1 MTIIGVSG
9 LAGSGK
15 DTVADFIIEEVFG
28 VARVSLAD
36 PMKRICRDVYDFS
49 EEQLWGPS
57 EMRNK
62 PDKRY
67 PRSCKECGGKGDRV
81 YEDMPP
87 GSPALHP
94 CMACHGNPV
103 TYLTPREALQK
114 LGTEW
119 ARHCYE
125 DTWVEMA
132 IRTAKTLLS
141 AEHYNYSQVQ
151 GLRATTQAIQTEGV
165 VIPDVRFRN
174 EIKCIKEAGGV
185 VFRVRRSSS
194 LKGGAAQHLSETE
207 QAEIPDSV
215 FDLVIDNQGSLD
227 DLRVKVSEIA
237 SRYFR

>member
-1 MTIIGVSG
+1 MIISISGV
-9 LAGSGK
+9 AGSGK
-15 DTVADFIIEEVFG
+15 DTVADFLIEEVFG
-28 VARVSLAD
+28 VDRVSLAD

-62 PDKRY
+62 PDMRY
-67 PRSCKECGGKGDRV
+67 PRPCKECGGKGDRV

-94 CMACHGNPV
+94 CMVCHGKPF

-125 DTWVEMA
+125 DTWVQLA
-132 IRTAKTLLS
+132 IRTANKLLKES
-141 AEHYNYSQVQ
+141 GYTYSQAQ
-151 GLRATTQAIQTEGV
+151 GLRATTQAVQSEGV

-185 VFRVRRSSS
+185 VFRVRRDSS
-194 LKGGAAQHLSETE
+194 LDGGAAQHVSETE
-207 QAEIPDSV
+207 QAGIPDSV
-215 FDLVIDNQGSLD
+215 FDLVIDNQGTLD
-227 DLRVKVSEIA
+227 DLKVKVVEIA
-237 SRYFR
+237 SQHFK